1 MKKALLILMWV
12 LVAAVAVMTIIAI
25 RNRVIEKQATTY
37 FAPWNFPPSYSV
49 QNNTDYRADTICL
62 YLANLLGLDT
72 LNLIIVYIPEHV
84 EDKDIEFSAF
94 IQQLPFKKN
103 QFLLMIKRDGIS
115 FSELKNIL
123 SHEFIHIQQYTS
135 GDLVAYINFVIY
147 KGEDVYLKEVPYDER
162 PFEIDAFAKDG
173 KLLKNLN
180 HVLYE

>member
-1 MKKALLILMWV
+1 MKKSLLILMWV
-12 LVAAVAVMTIIAI
+12 LVAAVAVMTVIALW
-25 RNRVIEKQATTY
+25 NHIEKKKEARPFSQ
-37 FAPWNFPPSYSV
+37 WDFPQSYNIENS
-49 QNNTDYRADTICL
+49 TDYRADTICL
-62 YLANLLGLDT
+62 HLAQLLELDT
-72 LNLIIVYIPEHV
+72 LNIIIVYIPEHV

-135 GDLVAYINFVIY
+135 GDLVAYTNFVIY
-147 KGEDVYLKEVPYDER
+147 KGEDVYLKEVPYAER

-173 KLLKNLN
+173 KLLKSLN
-180 HVLYE
+180 AVLY